1 MGQGDA
7 VKVKKGRVKLP
18 PKGSL
23 VVVYWTDAGDHAS
36 AWQLE
41 ADIKAQDLRMVTVGL
56 YLGTKKL
63 DGVSN
68 VMLAGTKSLSDEH
81 LNSCSQIPTGIVTR
95 IVELVEKP
103 DGMA

>member
-1 MGQGDA
+1 MAELGA
-7 VKVKKGRVKLP
+7 KPKPTRRVKLP
-18 PKGSL
+18 QKGSI
-23 VVVYWTDAGDHAS
+23 VAVYWSDAGDHAS
-36 AWQLE
+36 AWQAE
-41 ADIKAQDLRMVTVGL
+41 AEIKAQDLRMITIGL

-68 VMLAGTKSLSDEH
+68 VMLAGTKSLADEH

-103 DGMA
+103 EA